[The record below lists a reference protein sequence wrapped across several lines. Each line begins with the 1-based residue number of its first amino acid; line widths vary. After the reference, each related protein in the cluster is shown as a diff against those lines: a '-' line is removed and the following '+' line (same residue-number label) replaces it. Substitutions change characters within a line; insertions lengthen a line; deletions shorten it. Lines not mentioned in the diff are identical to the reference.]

1 MTAWSGELM
10 PKFTG
15 KSIDLNLQ
23 RALED
28 AMRQAMVNKAETVH
42 EKVMS
47 VEVTRIYS
55 ERHGEGSFN
64 TVYVEIEAK

>member
-1 MTAWSGELM
+1 M

-15 KSIDLNLQ
+15 KSMDLDIQ
-23 RALED
+23 RAFED
-28 AMRQAMVNKAETVH
+28 AVMDAMINKAESVH
-42 EKVMS
+42 GKVMS
-47 VEVTRIYS
+47 IEVSRIYS

>member
-1 MTAWSGELM
+1 M

-15 KSIDLNLQ
+15 KAIDLNLQ
-23 RALED
+23 RAFED
-28 AMRQAMVNKAETVH
+28 AVRQAMVSKAETVH
-42 EKVMS
+42 DKVLS
-47 VEVTRIYS
+47 VEVTRIFS